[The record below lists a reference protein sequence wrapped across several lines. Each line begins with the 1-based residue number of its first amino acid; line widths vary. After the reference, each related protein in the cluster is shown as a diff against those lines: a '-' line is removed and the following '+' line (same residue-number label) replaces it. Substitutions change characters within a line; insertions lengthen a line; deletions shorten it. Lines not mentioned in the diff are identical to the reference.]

1 MFFTLSKVFWIIAD
15 PFNLLLISLCIG
27 TSFLLIGW
35 QKWGRRIVVFVAS
48 VWLLLAVVP
57 IGSVMYLS
65 LENRFP
71 VVKQLPAKVD
81 GIIALGGV
89 VNQFVTEARG
99 QVAIGGAA
107 ERLTEFAK
115 LAKRYPNAKAVFTT
129 GSGSL
134 TEQDI
139 KEADVVSPLLENLGL
154 RPSRVIYENQSRNTF
169 ENASL
174 SKKLLKPGKNEIWI
188 LVTSAFH
195 MPRSVGVFRKAGWKV
210 IPYPVDFNTTGEV
223 PEIISFNPGVGIGRF
238 SGALHEWVGLLV
250 YYLTGRTSEFFPGPV
265 LGMKNIGGEKAL

>member
-1 MFFTLSKVFWIIAD
+1 MFFALSKVFWIIAD
-15 PFNLLLISLCIG
+15 PINLLLICLCIG
-27 TSFLLIGW
+27 ALFLLIGW
-35 QKWGRRIVVFVAS
+35 QKWGRRIVVSVVS

-57 IGSVMYLS
+57 IGSYMYIS

-71 VVKQLPAKVD
+71 VVKWLPENVD

-134 TEQDI
+134 TRQDI

-154 RPSRVIYENQSRNTF
+154 RPFRVIYENQSRNTH
-169 ENASL
+169 ENATL
-174 SKKLLKPGKNEIWI
+174 SKEMLKPKKNETWI
-188 LVTSAFH
+188 LITSGFH
-195 MPRSVGVFRKAGWKV
+195 MPRSVGVFRKAGWNV

-223 PEIISFNPGVGIGRF
+223 PEIISFNTGAGLGRF
-238 SGALHEWVGLLV
+238 STALHEWIGLLV
-250 YYLTGRTSEFFPGPV
+250 YYLTGRTSEIFPSPILEEQNV
-265 LGMKNIGGEKAL
+265 SGEKA